1 MADLELVQLHGS
13 SHVVPGP
20 TNIGVIIHGSDA
32 FLVDS
37 GNDKE
42 AGRKILRLCES
53 KGLSI
58 KAIINTHSNADHI
71 GANAYL
77 QAKTGCRIFATKGE
91 QAFIESPRL
100 EPGFLWGGFAGTEL
114 DNKFFVASP
123 SKVTDSLGDPQV
135 PEPEGI
141 EIIGLPGHFVDMV
154 GVLTEDRVFYIADCM
169 FGPRVMEKHRIP
181 FVYDVAAYK
190 ATIER
195 VRNTNAACF
204 VMSHGEVETD
214 IGKTAADNLELI
226 ARLEGSILDAMA
238 GESSFEKIL
247 AKVATS
253 FGIDLGYGQ
262 YALVG
267 STVRSFLSY
276 LANEKKAIYRFKDNG
291 MLWSRCER

>member
-13 SHVVPGP
+13 SQLVPGP
-20 TNIGVIIHGSDA
+20 TNIGVILRGSDA

-42 AGRKILRLCES
+42 AGRKIFRLCES

-91 QAFIESPRL
+91 QAFIESPCL

-123 SKVTDSLGDPQV
+123 SKVTDVLEGSDALKS
-135 PEPEGI
+135 EGI
-141 EIIGLPGHFVDMV
+141 ELVPLPGHFVDMV

-190 ATIER
+190 ASIEM
-195 VRNTNAACF
+195 VRNTDAACF
-204 VMSHGEVETD
+204 VMSHGAVEKD
-214 IGKTAADNLELI
+214 IAETAAANLAVVSKVED
-226 ARLEGSILDAMA
+226 SIIEALSE
-238 GESSFEKIL
+238 ESGFERIL
-247 AKVATS
+247 ARVATS
-253 FGIDLGYGQ
+253 FEIDLGYGQ

-267 STVRSFLSY
+267 STIRSFLSY
-276 LANEKKAIYRFKDNG
+276 LANEKRVSYHFRENQ
-291 MLWSRCER
+291 MLWSRS

>member
-13 SHVVPGP
+13 SHLVPGP

-53 KGLSI
+53 RGLGI
-58 KAIINTHSNADHI
+58 KAIIATHSNADHI

-123 SKVTDSLGDPQV
+123 SKVTDVIENAEALKS
-135 PEPEGI
+135 EGI
-141 EIIGLPGHFVDMV
+141 QLISLPGHFVDMV

-169 FGPRVMEKHRIP
+169 FGPRVLDKYRIP

-190 ATIER
+190 ATIEM
-195 VRNTNAACF
+195 VRNMDADFF
-204 VMSHGEVETD
+204 VMSHGEVERD
-214 IGKTAADNLELI
+214 IGKTASDNLELI

-247 AKVATS
+247 ARVASS
-253 FGIDLGYGQ
+253 FGVDLSYWQ

-267 STVRSFLSY
+267 STIRSFLSY
-276 LANEKKAIYRFKDNG
+276 MANGKRVSYRFKDNE
-291 MLWSRCER
+291 MLWSRFEC